1 IIAMSSLPD
10 SYSYSTAVGD
20 GSGTEYSTAYDG
32 CITSIRVWEHSKAYI
47 HGIQLCYDGN
57 WTTLVC
63 TSNGNPE
70 EMTLRNNESII
81 QVSGKYYS
89 GRSLKVGHPYGNS
102 FHFYPINDGS
112 ELRFLSDQQKGN
124 GITSIGRFR
133 SSRAAKGGRALW
145 RGRFGW
151 AATLRD
157 SGNA

>member
-1 IIAMSSLPD
+1 MSTILCFSVNMGIAMSSLPD

-47 HGIQLCYDGN
+47 HGCVMMVTGQH
-57 WTTLVC
+57 WFVQA
-63 TSNGNPE
+63 
-70 EMTLRNNESII
+70 MALRNNESII

-124 GITSIGRFR
+124 GITSIG
-133 SSRAAKGGRALW
+133 AHWRALW